1 MTRTPKVALAI
12 HGGALARAG
21 RDYAKADAHLL
32 DVATRGEAM
41 LKSGA
46 AAVDV
51 VETLVAE
58 LEASGLYIAGR
69 GSAPNKAGYAEL
81 DASIMVGGLPGE
93 EAVGNRRAGAIAAV
107 ADIVSPIRGAR
118 AVMDATPHV
127 LLAGRGA
134 ENFCKSRGLEFVA
147 NPKSYYTT
155 PVGVLPEE
163 MTKAELPHGTVGAV
177 ALDAEGRLA
186 AATSTGGVFGKLE
199 GRVGDTPLI
208 GAGTWADE
216 YVAASCTGLGEY
228 FILAGGA
235 QDVASRVRYQGADLN
250 QAASGLIKDVARLGG
265 IGGVIAASREGA
277 IAFAWNGDGMKRAG
291 FGVDQPLFSATF

>member
-1 MTRTPKVALAI
+1 MSKPPKVALAL
-12 HGGALARAG
+12 HGGALAKAG
-21 RDYAKADAHLL
+21 RDYAKAEAHLL
-32 DVATRGEAM
+32 ELAGRGEAA
-41 LKSGA
+41 LKAGA

-51 VETLVAE
+51 VESLVVE
-58 LEASGLYIAGR
+58 METSGFYIAGR

-93 EAVGNRRAGAIAAV
+93 GGAAERKAGAIAAV
-107 ADIVSPIRGAR
+107 ADIKNAIKGAR

-147 NPKSYYTT
+147 NPKSYYVL
-155 PVGVLPEE
+155 PIGVLSEE
-163 MTKAELPHGTVGAV
+163 TTREELPSGTVGAV
-177 ALDAEGRLA
+177 ALDATGRLA
-186 AATSTGGVFGKLE
+186 SATSTGGVFGKLE

-216 YVAASCTGLGEY
+216 FVAASCTGYGEY

-250 QAASGLIKDVARLGG
+250 AATQGLIKDVARLGG
-265 IGGVIAASREGA
+265 IGGVIAASRDGA

-291 FGVDQPLFSATF
+291 FGPDQPLFAATF